1 MNNPATKLATKGT
14 LDTSAVSPKG
24 AMMPKTLDMFVVMAS
39 KFMSRVPVYAKPIM
53 MTAIIP
59 MVSAM
64 PEALLTRFPAK

>member
-24 AMMPKTLDMFVVMAS
+24 AITPKTLDMFVVMAS

-53 MTAIIP
+53 MKAIIP

>member
-24 AMMPKTLDMFVVMAS
+24 AMMPMTLDMFVVMAS
-39 KFMSRVPVYAKPIM
+39 KFTLRAPAYAKPIM
-53 MTAIIP
+53 MKAKTA

-64 PEALLTRFPAK
+64 PEALLTRCPAK